1 MTSNKNALT
10 QNYQLTVS
18 GGNDKTTF
26 LTSFNYFNQEGVI
39 KASEMKKYAFRA
51 NIDHKISST
60 INLGLS
66 LTMTKVDNNRV
77 GNSVLQFPFDYAI
90 EFACDA
96 R

>member
-60 INLGLS
+60 IKSGIKS
-66 LTMTKVDNNRV
+66 DDDESR
-77 GNSVLQFPFDYAI
+77 Q
-90 EFACDA
+90 
-96 R
+96 